1 MTIKEAIDRV
11 DEIVANEIPEKEKRR
26 WLKHLDGILARE
38 VHQNRQGLPMDSGG
52 EAQDDTPL
60 LASFPYD
67 ELYISYL
74 EMRICDANGEI
85 TRYNNAMQK
94 YNVALLSYMD
104 YVGRTYPAIS
114 ARVRLY

>member
-1 MTIKEAIDRV
+1 MTIKDAIDRV

-26 WLKHLDGILARE
+26 WLRSLDGILARE
-38 VHQNRQGLPMDSGG
+38 VHRNRGLPMDCGG
-52 EAQDDTPL
+52 EPQDDTVL
-60 LASFPYD
+60 LVPFPYN
-67 ELYISYL
+67 ELYIFYL

-94 YNVALLSYMD
+94 YNRALLSYMD
-104 YVGRTYPAIS
+104 YVSRTYPAAP